1 MKLDPNSFREAAA
14 TLAHYPTQQGVLCNP
29 PEVAHGCCRALMIAC
44 GEDQQQFRS
53 YVTFLEVHFRP
64 TSPYSYWWDDPLEL
78 TEEAMNAAMEARF
91 IALHLAAEM
100 LENPCHG

>member
-1 MKLDPNSFREAAA
+1 MKLDPNIYREAAA
-14 TLAHYPTQQGVLCNP
+14 TLAHYPAQKVVLP

-44 GEDQQQFRS
+44 GEDQQQFRP

-64 TSPYSYWWDDPLEL
+64 PQYWGYWWDETLEP
-78 TEEAMNAAMEARF
+78 TEESMNAAMEARF

>member
-1 MKLDPNSFREAAA
+1 MKLDPNVYREAAA
-14 TLAHYPTQQGVLCNP
+14 TLAHYPTQRGFPGNT

-44 GEDQQQFRS
+44 GEAQQQFRS
-53 YVTFLEVHFRP
+53 YNVFFEAHFQP
-64 TSPYSYWWDDPLEL
+64 TGPYGYWWDDTSEP
-78 TEEAMNAAMEARF
+78 TEENMNAAMEARF